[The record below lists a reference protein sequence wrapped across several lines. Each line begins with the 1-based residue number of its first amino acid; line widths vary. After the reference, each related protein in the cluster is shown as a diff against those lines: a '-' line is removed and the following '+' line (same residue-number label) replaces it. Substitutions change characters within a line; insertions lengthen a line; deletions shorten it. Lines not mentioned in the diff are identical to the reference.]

1 MQGQNGYWLLL
12 VDVEVTFVALQ
23 DKDYV
28 SGIVLLAIS

>member
-12 VDVEVTFVALQ
+12 VDVGVTFVALQ

-28 SGIVLLAIS
+28 NGIVSLAIS